1 MKKPFT
7 RIGSVIFGI
16 VAVVHLLRLVLGFSM
31 IIGGFALPLW
41 VSFFGFLIPS
51 ALAILLWLE
60 AGQ

>member
-7 RIGSVIFGI
+7 KIASMFFV
-16 VAVVHLLRLVLGFSM
+16 VLAVMHLLRLVLGIT
-31 IIGGFALPLW
+31 IIAGGFVLPIWL
-41 VSFFGFLIPS
+41 SLFGVLIPS